1 MIKSLTS
8 VFRPLALVF
17 CSLVFMSACQF
28 NTAERDKVP
37 RAICGEGSNPETAL
51 QGQIPLEDRNS
62 GRSTEGYSCNMK
74 RVAHYQGTGNAT
86 MGASYDTCMY
96 AGSMGLGLL
105 KNPTPGVQVVNFA
118 DQNNPVLSTI
128 INSPAMRL
136 GTWETLKIHEERGLL
151 IGAAVPL
158 LVGGGLL
165 SIYDVKTD
173 CSQPRLLN
181 GINGGNKTA
190 MMGFRAHEGGFSP
203 DGMTYWASGL
213 IPGTIHAIDIADPA
227 NPKVIFTGLT
237 GLDNHGFNF
246 SPDGN
251 RLYIA
256 NQFPAGVNILDVS
269 EVQARKEN
277 PVMRSVASLRWTD
290 GLITQVPIPF
300 THNGNKYLI
309 GVDEG
314 GSGGVRLIDINNEK
328 NPFVV
333 RKYELEINRPEH
345 REIRTKETDFSG
357 IFGYEAH
364 YCEIDRYQNPKYLVC
379 SYVQSGI
386 RIFDISDPIKA
397 KEVAYYI
404 PPTEPGAHVRL
415 HNSAHS
421 QSPFATNYVDFAN
434 QNLLKLKINLGP
446 PDMTA
451 DWCMS
456 KPRIVGNQIWVH
468 CDDAGAMVLEMTNG
482 TGPDNGVNTK
492 NDFDHKNKVETA
504 GIE

>member
-1 MIKSLTS
+1 MNTS
-8 VFRPLALVF
+8 NKYVLALAI
-17 CSLVFMSACQF
+17 CSSIFMSGCQF
-28 NTAERDKVP
+28 HTAERDKVS
-37 RAICGEGSNPETAL
+37 RAQCNAQSNPETGL
-51 QGQIPLEDRNS
+51 QGQIPLEDRRS
-62 GRSTEGYSCNMK
+62 GRSTEGYSCNIK
-74 RVAHYQGTGNAT
+74 RVSHYQGSGNAT

-105 KNPTPGVQVVNFA
+105 KNPTPGVQVASFA
-118 DQNNPVLSTI
+118 DLDNPQLSTI

-136 GTWETLKIHEERGLL
+136 GTWETLKVHEGRGLL

-158 LVGGGLL
+158 LMGGGLL
-165 SIYDVKTD
+165 SIYDIKTD

-181 GINGGNKTA
+181 GIDGGNNTA
-190 MMGFRAHEGGFSP
+190 FMAFRAHEGGFSP
-203 DGMTYWASGL
+203 DGNTYWASGL
-213 IPGTIHAIDIADPA
+213 VPGTIHAIDITKPSQP
-227 NPKVIFTGLT
+227 NVIFSGLT

-269 EVQARKEN
+269 EIQSRKAN
-277 PVMRSVASLRWTD
+277 PIMRAVGAIRWTD
-290 GLITQVPIPF
+290 GLITQLPIPF
-300 THNGNKYLI
+300 KYNDQNYLI

-314 GSGGVRLIDINNEK
+314 GSGGVRLIDINDEK
-328 NPFVV
+328 KPFVV

-345 REIRTKETDFSG
+345 RKIRTLETDHSG

-364 YCEIDRYQNPKYLVC
+364 YCELDRYQNPRYLVC

-386 RIFDISDPIKA
+386 RVLDISDPFKV

-434 QNLLKLKINLGP
+434 RNLLNLKINLGP

-456 KPRIVGNQIWVH
+456 RPRIVGNQIWVH

-482 TGPDNGVNTK
+482 ITLKESEVA
-492 NDFDHKNKVETA
+492 E
-504 GIE
+504 